1 MERNAGVTAG
11 AGPGRDSGNAGV
23 VVSHT
28 LPLLAQQENSHPPH
42 SPGFGID
49 GSRDLDN
56 ESGLEKQSPVPD
68 NPKIQGCAEHI
79 RTRIPYSRCLP
90 NKTPPNQIHPMNET
104 TRN

>member
-11 AGPGRDSGNAGV
+11 AGPGRDSGNAEV

-49 GSRDLDN
+49 GSRDLDMN
-56 ESGLEKQSPVPD
+56 QAWRNNLQCQTIPKSRAVQNTSGHGFLIPVAFPTK
-68 NPKIQGCAEHI
+68 PHPTKSIQ
-79 RTRIPYSRCLP
+79 
-90 NKTPPNQIHPMNET
+90 
-104 TRN
+104 